1 MDIKIWLLG
10 ICNFVQ
16 GAHIL
21 RGFVCAYHSAAPV
34 SSPIYAYLTLYL
46 NSVTWKRRKQTKKKP
61 GFVQFFCKNC
71 FLLAREIWRTL
82 VWKPNF
88 DLIKAKSKLSVA
100 FEGVLV
106 PISIFQ
112 YPAKFNSYLIQI
124 FPSAKVKSWKT
135 IEKTFYFN
143 RFQTK
148 NTLQEKNISK
158 K

>member
-1 MDIKIWLLG
+1 MTSWDMQFCSRSTHSERIRLRLSFSCSSFKSHLCLSHFIFEFSHVEKMKTNKKEAG
-10 ICNFVQ
+10 IRSIFFV
-16 GAHIL
+16 
-21 RGFVCAYHSAAPV
+21 
-34 SSPIYAYLTLYL
+34 
-46 NSVTWKRRKQTKKKP
+46 
-61 GFVQFFCKNC
+61 
-71 FLLAREIWRTL
+71 AREIWRTL

-88 DLIKAKSKLSVA
+88 DLIKAKSKLSAAV
-100 FEGVLV
+100 EGVLV

-148 NTLQEKNISK
+148 KVSLGIE
-158 K
+158 

>member
-1 MDIKIWLLG
+1 MGYAILFKEHTFWEDSSAPIIQLLQFQVPSMLISLYIW
-10 ICNFVQ
+10 IQ
-16 GAHIL
+16 
-21 RGFVCAYHSAAPV
+21 S
-34 SSPIYAYLTLYL
+34 
-46 NSVTWKRRKQTKKKP
+46 RRKDENKQKRSRDS
-61 GFVQFFCKNC
+61 FNFFCKNC

-100 FEGVLV
+100 VEGVLV

-148 NTLQEKNISK
+148 KVSLGIE
-158 K
+158 